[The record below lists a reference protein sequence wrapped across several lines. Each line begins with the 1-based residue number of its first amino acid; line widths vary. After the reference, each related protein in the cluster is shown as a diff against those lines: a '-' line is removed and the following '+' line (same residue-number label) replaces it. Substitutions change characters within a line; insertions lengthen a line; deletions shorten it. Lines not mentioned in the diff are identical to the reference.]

1 MSSSSPGRPP
11 PAGLPQGYSLGVTVR
26 LLASYRQYLPPDHD
40 NRAGYDLQVAHGTVA
55 GKVLQELPIPAGE
68 RYTFLINGRHAER
81 DQVLREGDVLSV
93 FPAAGG
99 G

>member
-1 MSSSSPGRPP
+1 
-11 PAGLPQGYSLGVTVR
+11 
-26 LLASYRQYLPPDHD
+26 
-40 NRAGYDLQVAHGTVA
+40 VA

-93 FPAAGG
+93 FLAAGG